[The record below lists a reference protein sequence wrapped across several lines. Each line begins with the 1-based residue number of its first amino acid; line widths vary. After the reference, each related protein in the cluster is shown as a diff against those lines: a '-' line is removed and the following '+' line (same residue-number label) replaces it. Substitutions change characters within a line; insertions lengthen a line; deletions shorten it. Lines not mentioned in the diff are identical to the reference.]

1 MASRCLQ
8 GFDSI
13 AGFWIVLGVLASF
26 LLLLDLYKLHVHVWV
41 STLPY
46 PYTRFQALFIRRGG
60 HVMSV
65 SQPQRKAYGNVMASF
80 HQQQTAKN

>member
-46 PYTRFQALFIRRGG
+46 TRFQALFIR
-60 HVMSV
+60 
-65 SQPQRKAYGNVMASF
+65 
-80 HQQQTAKN
+80 